1 MSPIARGRG
10 NHSII
15 HVIGLQTAQ
24 VGNHFRFD
32 EYRIILT
39 KMLVH
44 LIIHHENRR
53 LRCQIEMSG
62 SICLGHKRNNFTRFQ
77 EGIVPAIS
85 PEQSIPSCHPQDI
98 LIGTPCRSRHGISY
112 LINPILQRFSLGGE
126 NIIILYFLRS
136 RKSLGNVFIHD

>member
-1 MSPIARGRG
+1 MSPIARSCG

-24 VGNHFRFD
+24 VGNHFRLD

-62 SICLGHKRNNFTRFQ
+62 SVCLGHERNNFTRFQ

-85 PEQSIPSCHPQDI
+85 PEQSIFSGHPQDI
-98 LIGTPCRSRHGISY
+98 LIGTPCRSRHGIGHV
-112 LINPILQRFSLGGE
+112 INPITQRLPLRGE
-126 NIIILYFLRS
+126 NIIVLNFLRS
-136 RKSLGNVFIHD
+136 RESLANVFIHD